1 MKNTVKLV
9 LAGAVGGIF
18 TIIVF
23 FITGIYP
30 HTEIVK
36 QQPVIQQ
43 PVNTNLVSAK
53 YESAGA
59 ALDFKYPAHQAM
71 NSVVHITSSQTE
83 QYAYGGQAIPDPFQ
97 QFFGQRFFFYQNPGQ
112 QSKPQ
117 VKQSTGS
124 GVIISDNGYVVT
136 NNHVIDQ
143 ADEVEVTLHDN
154 RNYKAKVIGT
164 DPSTDIALLK
174 IDENELEPI
183 ALGNSDNMEIG
194 DWVLAVG
201 NPFNLT
207 STVTAGIISAK
218 GRNININKNESA
230 VESFLQTDAAINP
243 GNSGGALVNM
253 QGELIGINT
262 AIASPTGA
270 YSGYAFAVPSN
281 LVEKVV
287 NDLKEYGVVQRGF
300 LGVMIRN
307 VNGDLAEEKD
317 LDVTEGVYV
326 DSIMQNSSASEAG
339 IRKGDI
345 VISVNGQKVTT
356 SPELQQMVA
365 MHRPG
370 EKIILG
376 IDRDGK
382 QKQIEVVLKNK
393 EGNTEIVKKEKLDLL
408 KILGVKLENLS
419 SDESDELDIDGGVKV
434 TKIKRGKI
442 SKQTNMREG
451 FVITKVDGKKVNSI
465 DDIVNLLSGKKGG
478 VLVEGVY
485 PGYPGEYYFA
495 FGI

>member
-1 MKNTVKLV
+1 MKLV
-9 LAGAVGGIF
+9 LAGAIGGVF
-18 TIIVF
+18 TIVVF
-23 FITGIYP
+23 LMFGMNP
-30 HTEIVK
+30 QKEIVQ
-36 QQPVIQQ
+36 QQPIIQQ
-43 PVNTNLVSAK
+43 PINTHLVSGK
-53 YESAGA
+53 YENAGS
-59 ALDFKYPAHQAM
+59 ALDFKYPAQQAM
-71 NSVVHITSSQTE
+71 GSVVHITSSQTE
-83 QYAYGGQAIPDPFQ
+83 QYAYGNQQVPDVFQ
-97 QFFGQRFFFYQNPGQ
+97 QFFGRKFFYQDPRQ
-112 QSKPQ
+112 QAQPRVRQ
-117 VKQSTGS
+117 ATGS

-136 NNHVIDQ
+136 NNHVIDN

-154 RNYKAKVIGT
+154 RNYKATVVGT

-174 IDENELEPI
+174 IDEDELTPI
-183 ALGNSDNMEIG
+183 ALGNSDNMEVG

-218 GRNININKNESA
+218 GRNININKTESA

-253 QGELIGINT
+253 NGELIGINT
-262 AIASPTGA
+262 AIASPTGS

-307 VNGDLAEEKD
+307 VNGDLADDKD

-326 DSIMQNSSASEAG
+326 DSLMENSSAADAG
-339 IRKGDI
+339 IRKGD
-345 VISVNGQKVTT
+345 VILAVNGQKVNT

-365 MHRPG
+365 MHSPG
-370 EKIILG
+370 ESITLG
-376 IDRDGK
+376 VDRNGK
-382 QKQIEVVLKNK
+382 QKEIDVVLKNK
-393 EGNTEIVKKEKLDLL
+393 EGNTEVVKKDKLDLL
-408 KILGVKLENLS
+408 NTLGIKLENLS
-419 SDESDELDIDGGVKV
+419 SKESKELDIDGGVKV
-434 TKIKRGKI
+434 AKITKGKI
-442 SKQTNMREG
+442 SKQTNMKEG
-451 FVITKVDGKKVNSI
+451 FVITKVDGHKVYS
-465 DDIVNLLSGKKGG
+465 VNDVVGLLQGKKGG

>member
-1 MKNTVKLV
+1 MKLV
-9 LAGAVGGIF
+9 LAGSIGGVF
-18 TIIVF
+18 TIVVF
-23 FITGIYP
+23 IMFGMYP
-30 HTEIVK
+30 QKEIVT

-43 PVNTNLVSAK
+43 PINTHLVSGK
-53 YESAGA
+53 YENAGA
-59 ALDFKYPAHQAM
+59 ALDFKYPAQQAM
-71 NSVVHITSSQTE
+71 SSVVHITSSQTE
-83 QYAYGGQAIPDPFQ
+83 QYAYGNQQLPDAFQ
-97 QFFGQRFFFYQNPGQ
+97 QFFGRRFFYHDPRQ
-112 QSKPQ
+112 QAEPRVRQ
-117 VKQSTGS
+117 ATGS

-136 NNHVIDQ
+136 NNHMIDN

-174 IDENELEPI
+174 IDEGELDPI
-183 ALGNSDNMEIG
+183 ALGNSDNMEVG

-218 GRNININKNESA
+218 GRNININKTESA

-253 QGELIGINT
+253 NGELIGINT
-262 AIASPTGA
+262 AIASPTGS

-307 VNGDLAEEKD
+307 VNGDLADEKD

-326 DSIMQNSSASEAG
+326 DSLMENSSAADAG
-339 IRKGDI
+339 IHKGD
-345 VISVNGQKVTT
+345 VILAVNGQKVNS

-365 MHRPG
+365 MKRPG
-370 EKIILG
+370 EMITLG
-376 IDRDGK
+376 VDRNGK
-382 QKQIEVVLKNK
+382 EKDIEVVLKNK
-393 EGNTEIVKKEKLDLL
+393 EGNTEVVKKENLDLL
-408 KILGVKLENLS
+408 NTLGVKLENLS
-419 SDESDELDIDGGVKV
+419 SKESKELDIDGGVKV
-434 TKIKRGKI
+434 VKITKGKI
-442 SKQTNMREG
+442 SKQTNMKEG
-451 FVITKVDGKKVNSI
+451 FVITKVDGQRINSV
-465 DDIVNLLSGKKGG
+465 DDIVGLLEVKEGG
-478 VLVEGVY
+478 VLVEGIY

>member
-1 MKNTVKLV
+1 MKNTMKLV
-9 LAGAVGGIF
+9 LAGSIGGIL
-18 TIIVF
+18 TIVVF
-23 FITGIYP
+23 LMIGIYP
-30 HTEIVK
+30 QKEIVK
-36 QQPVIQQ
+36 QQPLIQQ
-43 PVNTNLVSAK
+43 PINTHLVSGK
-53 YESAGA
+53 YENAGM
-59 ALDFKYPAHQAM
+59 ALDFKYPAQHAM

-83 QYAYGGQAIPDPFQ
+83 QYAYGNQQVPDAFQ
-97 QFFGQRFFFYQNPGQ
+97 QFFGRRFFYHPGQ
-112 QSKPQ
+112 QAQPR
-117 VKQSTGS
+117 VRQSTGS

-136 NNHVIDQ
+136 NNHVIDN

-174 IDENELEPI
+174 IDEGELTPI
-183 ALGNSDNMEIG
+183 ALGNSDNMEVG

-218 GRNININKNESA
+218 GRNININKTESA

-253 QGELIGINT
+253 NGELIGINT
-262 AIASPTGA
+262 AIASPTGS

-307 VNGDLAEEKD
+307 VNGDLADEKD

-326 DSIMQNSSASEAG
+326 DSLMENSSASEAG
-339 IRKGDI
+339 IHKGD
-345 VISVNGQKVTT
+345 VILAVNGQKVNS

-370 EKIILG
+370 ETITLG
-376 IDRDGK
+376 IDRNGK
-382 QKQIEVVLKNK
+382 EKAIDVVLKNK
-393 EGNTEIVKKEKLDLL
+393 EGNTEVVKKEKLDLL
-408 KILGVKLENLS
+408 NTLGVKLENLS
-419 SDESDELDIDGGVKV
+419 SKESTELDIDGGVKV
-434 TKIKRGKI
+434 TKITKGKI
-442 SKQTNMREG
+442 SKQTNMKEG
-451 FVITKVDGKKVNSI
+451 FVITKVDGQRVSSVN
-465 DDIVNLLSGKKGG
+465 DIVGLLQGKEGG
-478 VLVEGVY
+478 VLVEGRY
-485 PGYPGEYYFA
+485 PGYPGDFYFA

>member
-1 MKNTVKLV
+1 MKLV
-9 LAGAVGGIF
+9 LAGSMGGVF
-18 TIIVF
+18 TIVVF
-23 FITGIYP
+23 LMLGMYP
-30 HTEIVK
+30 QKEIVTQK
-36 QQPVIQQ
+36 PVIQQ
-43 PVNTNLVSAK
+43 PINTHLVSGK
-53 YESAGA
+53 YENAGA
-59 ALDFKYPAHQAM
+59 ALDFKYPAQQAM
-71 NSVVHITSSQTE
+71 SSVVHITSSQTE
-83 QYAYGGQAIPDPFQ
+83 QYAYGNQQVPDVFQ
-97 QFFGQRFFFYQNPGQ
+97 QFFGRRFYQDPRQ
-112 QSKPQ
+112 QEQPRVRQ
-117 VKQSTGS
+117 ATGS

-136 NNHVIDQ
+136 NNHVIDN

-154 RNYKAKVIGT
+154 RNYKAKVVGT

-174 IDENELEPI
+174 IDEEELTPI
-183 ALGNSDNMEIG
+183 ALGNSDHMEVG

-218 GRNININKNESA
+218 GRNININKTESA

-253 QGELIGINT
+253 NGELIGINT
-262 AIASPTGA
+262 AIASPTGS

-307 VNGDLAEEKD
+307 VNGDLADDKD

-326 DSIMQNSSASEAG
+326 DSLMENSSASEAG
-339 IRKGDI
+339 IHKGD
-345 VISVNGQKVTT
+345 VILAVNGQKVNS

-370 EKIILG
+370 ETITLG
-376 IDRDGK
+376 IDRNGK
-382 QKQIEVVLKNK
+382 EKTIDVVLKNK
-393 EGNTEIVKKEKLDLL
+393 EGNTEVVKKEKLDLL
-408 KILGVKLENLS
+408 NTLGVKLEDLS
-419 SDESDELDIDGGVKV
+419 SKESEELNINGGVKV
-434 TKIKRGKI
+434 VKITKGKI
-442 SKQTNMREG
+442 SKQTNMKEG
-451 FVITKVDGKKVNSI
+451 FVITKVDGQKVYSVN
-465 DDIVNLLSGKKGG
+465 DIVGLLQGKEGG

-485 PGYPGEYYFA
+485 PGYPGEFYFA

>member
-1 MKNTVKLV
+1 MKNTMKLV
-9 LAGAVGGIF
+9 LAGAIGGVF
-18 TIIVF
+18 TIVVF
-23 FITGIYP
+23 LMFGMNP
-30 HTEIVK
+30 QKEIVQ
-36 QQPVIQQ
+36 QQPIIQQ
-43 PVNTNLVSAK
+43 PINTHLVSGK
-53 YESAGA
+53 YENAGS
-59 ALDFKYPAHQAM
+59 ALDFKYPAQQAM
-71 NSVVHITSSQTE
+71 GSVVHITSSQTE
-83 QYAYGGQAIPDPFQ
+83 QYAYGNQQVPDVFQ
-97 QFFGQRFFFYQNPGQ
+97 QFFGRKFFYQDPRQ
-112 QSKPQ
+112 QAQPRVRQ
-117 VKQSTGS
+117 ATGS

-136 NNHVIDQ
+136 NNHVIDN

-154 RNYKAKVIGT
+154 RNYKATVVGT

-174 IDENELEPI
+174 IDEDELTPI
-183 ALGNSDNMEIG
+183 ALGNSDNMEVG

-218 GRNININKNESA
+218 GRNININKTESA

-253 QGELIGINT
+253 NGELIGINT
-262 AIASPTGA
+262 AIASPTGS

-307 VNGDLAEEKD
+307 VNGDLADDKD

-326 DSIMQNSSASEAG
+326 DSLMENSSAADAG
-339 IRKGDI
+339 IRKGD
-345 VISVNGQKVTT
+345 VILAVNGQKVNT

-365 MHRPG
+365 MHSPG
-370 EKIILG
+370 ESITLG
-376 IDRDGK
+376 VDRNGK
-382 QKQIEVVLKNK
+382 QKEIDVVLKNK
-393 EGNTEIVKKEKLDLL
+393 EGNTEVVKKDKLDLL
-408 KILGVKLENLS
+408 NTLGIKLENLS
-419 SDESDELDIDGGVKV
+419 SKESKELDIDGGVKV
-434 TKIKRGKI
+434 AKITKGKI
-442 SKQTNMREG
+442 SKQTNMKEG
-451 FVITKVDGKKVNSI
+451 FVITKVDGHKVYS
-465 DDIVNLLSGKKGG
+465 VNDVVGLLQGKKGG